1 MIPGG
6 MDPRKVEQ
14 MLKQLGMEME
24 DIKATEVIIKTEGGD
39 IIIEKPQVVKTTMK
53 GQVIYQVS
61 GEVKQDNFSE
71 EDIKLVMDQ
80 TGIRDEEKIK
90 QVLKETKGD
99 VVETIMKLKK

>member
-6 MDPRKVEQ
+6 MDPKKVEQ

-24 DIKATEVIIKTEGGD
+24 DIKASQVIIKRDEGD
-39 IIIEKPQVVKTTMK
+39 IIIDNPQVVKTTMR

-61 GEVKQDNFSE
+61 GQVRQEISQ

-80 TGIRDEEKIK
+80 TGIKDEEKVK
-90 QVLKETKGD
+90 KALQEAKGD
-99 VVETIMKLKK
+99 VVEAIMKLKQ

>member
-6 MDPRKVEQ
+6 MDPKKVEQ

-24 DIKATEVIIKTEGGD
+24 DIKAKEVIIKAEGGD
-39 IIIEKPQVVKTTMK
+39 IIIENPQVVKTTMR

-61 GEVKQDNFSE
+61 GDVKQENFPE

-80 TGIRDEEKIK
+80 TGIKDEEKIK
-90 QVLKETKGD
+90 QALKEAKGD
-99 VVETIMKLKK
+99 VVEAIMKLKK